1 MATTAWRDLAIDTD
15 GDLTLTTGDFVL
27 LQGDDA
33 ITQECAT
40 ALRLFVGEYPFDTT
54 FGADWPTLLST
65 KGISDAQVEAEIR
78 RVLGT
83 VQGVAAVDS
92 VQIVR
97 DTATRD
103 ATIRVAV
110 TADSGATLNVPPIA
124 LGV

>member
-1 MATTAWRDLAIDTD
+1 MTTAWRDLALDAT
-15 GDLTLTTGDFVL
+15 GDLKLEAGDFAL
-27 LQGDDA
+27 LQGDAA
-33 ITQECAT
+33 ITQECQT
-40 ALRLFVGEYPFDTT
+40 ALGLWVGEYPFDVT

-78 RVLGT
+78 RVLAT

-97 DTATRD
+97 NTATRD

-110 TADSGATLNVPPIA
+110 VADSGAVLNIEPLT